1 MQKGEKGKGGGV
13 KKEDE
18 RKGGVGMRGECQV
31 EQANPPP
38 PFHPLPRAGV
48 RPRGGENDERWLLC
62 PFQHPGGA
70 AAAASGGGAF

>member
-1 MQKGEKGKGGGV
+1 MQKGEKGKGGGGV

-38 PFHPLPRAGV
+38 PSSPVPALGYV
-48 RPRGGENDERWLLC
+48 RGAEKSTRGRVGWE
-62 PFQHPGGA
+62 
-70 AAAASGGGAF
+70 